1 MKFNQQEISISVPKK
16 YAKPYAQKIKN
27 ILWTRFESS
36 AEIEDRSFDG
46 DEEADISIYFLSTDD
61 QYTQLI
67 ALIITYF
74 GNILR

>member
-1 MKFNQQEISISVPKK
+1 MKFNQQEINISVPRK

-36 AEIEDRSFDG
+36 AEVEDRSFEG
-46 DEEADISIYFLSTDD
+46 DEEADISIYFLSTND
-61 QYTQLI
+61 QCVQLI
-67 ALIITYF
+67 GLINSYF

>member
-1 MKFNQQEISISVPKK
+1 MKFNEQELHISVPKK

-27 ILWTRFESS
+27 ILWTRFEST
-36 AEIEDRSFDG
+36 AEVEDRSFDG

-61 QYTQLI
+61 QCVQLVG
-67 ALIITYF
+67 LITTYF